1 MQRAVE
7 IFLLPIGRAE
17 KARVRERPHS
27 TSLKSL
33 TASEHSLMPAGL
45 EAAMKPQDLA
55 DLLSFLKGGAQ
66 SWAGASSFGVKSENS
81 KVGRWAPRSG
91 TAMSR
96 RATAF
101 APRLRRSQCPTFKAQ
116 RLTSKSAL
124 SCCSVLAHFEA
135 GSHEIRKSPSW
146 VHGFLLHLFPN

>member
-91 TAMSR
+91 AAMSR
-96 RATAF
+96 RATTF
-101 APRLRRSQCPTFKAQ
+101 GTRLRRAQRATSNVQ
-116 RLTSKSAL
+116 RLTFNEGRRWKSARHHTALAYNASSSL
-124 SCCSVLAHFEA
+124 SSK
-135 GSHEIRKSPSW
+135 IP
-146 VHGFLLHLFPN
+146 